1 MLNVKD
7 SNEGK
12 SVVFKVDKV
21 MRQNENGAEN
31 NSVVDVIW
39 RCQKSHLFIVYHRI
53 NYMSF
58 QHLTSIMS
66 RFKLFKN
73 TSASRGMSTMLVLY
87 WCLQNMNCYV
97 AEIIYGNF

>member
-21 MRQNENGAEN
+21 MRQNEHGAEN

-39 RCQKSHLFIVYHRI
+39 RYQKSHLFIVYHRI

-66 RFKLFKN
+66 RFKLFR
-73 TSASRGMSTMLVLY
+73 TRR
-87 WCLQNMNCYV
+87 LQGACQQCWFYIG
-97 AEIIYGNF
+97 ACKI